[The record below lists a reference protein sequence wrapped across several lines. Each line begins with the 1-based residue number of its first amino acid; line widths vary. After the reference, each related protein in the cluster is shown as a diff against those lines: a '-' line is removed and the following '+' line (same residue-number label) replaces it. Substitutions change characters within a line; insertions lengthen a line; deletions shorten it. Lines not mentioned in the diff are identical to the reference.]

1 MSQRDDQWGPEDDGV
16 VRRLRDEKPRISE
29 FELDGV
35 KTRVTARMRRA
46 GPKRATP
53 RLSLLVALLTFGAMV
68 AGTAGT
74 IAAGSSS
81 VSSATGAAQSQYR
94 PPKCNPKHEECTCPG
109 GSIRKSRDR
118 CECPAG
124 QTFAEGTN
132 DCRCPNGSN
141 PTDGKC
147 GKCPDHRTEIDGK
160 CVPRCPDGS
169 VRADSGRCVCPD
181 HGTLVD
187 GRCVRR
193 RHPRAIPQSTS
204 STVRTTRSPKHR

>member
-1 MSQRDDQWGPEDDGV
+1 MLIPRKPGWKCEPGWKLAP
-16 VRRLRDEKPRISE
+16 RRLRKQCITLPTFRRNGPMHKPR
-29 FELDGV
+29 
-35 KTRVTARMRRA
+35 
-46 GPKRATP
+46 
-53 RLSLLVALLTFGAMV
+53 TFGRNRRDDRRRKQLGV
-68 AGTAGT
+68 
-74 IAAGSSS
+74 
-81 VSSATGAAQSQYR
+81 SATGAAQSQYR

-109 GSIRKSRDR
+109 GSIRESRDR
-118 CECPAG
+118 CVCPAG

-147 GKCPDHRTEIDGK
+147 GKCPDHQTEIDGK
-160 CVPRCPDGS
+160 CVPPCPDGS

-193 RHPRAIPQSTS
+193 RHPRAIPQSAA

>member
-1 MSQRDDQWGPEDDGV
+1 MGRC
-16 VRRLRDEKPRISE
+16 
-29 FELDGV
+29 
-35 KTRVTARMRRA
+35 TNRA
-46 GPKRATP
+46 H
-53 RLSLLVALLTFGAMV
+53 L

-109 GSIRKSRDR
+109 GSIRESRDR
-118 CECPAG
+118 CVCPAG

-147 GKCPDHRTEIDGK
+147 VPPCPE
-160 CVPRCPDGS
+160 GS
-169 VRADSGRCVCPD
+169 VRTDSGRCVCPD
-181 HGTLVD
+181 QGTLVD
-187 GRCVRR
+187 GRCVGR
-193 RHPRAIPQSTS
+193 RHPRAIPQSAAS
-204 STVRTTRSPKHR
+204 SVRTTRSPKHR